1 VRVNLFI
8 KIGAILAIAGIV
20 GFALDVASLSAIEG
34 QAFVKQSNTDANDIQ
49 KFADYDSGDEVII
62 VDTISRMEYD
72 TGEGSTFFW
81 LDSFENKELYF
92 ACPSNHMEDFGIGD
106 KINLKL
112 EIVDQGQ
119 SEGFICEVNSGF
131 SIFDYAFIGLTLV
144 GIGLSVFGFVGVT
157 AKKIRPNV
165 VEDEWGAS
173 SSPAM
178 APAPVAPPP
187 TAAPGIPPQP
197 QAPPSMAA
205 IPGAPPV
212 APPPTAPSTMT
223 ITVPPGVVS
232 GQVLTVT
239 MPNGQVVNVQVP
251 PGCAPGSQFTI
262 SVTQ

>member
-1 VRVNLFI
+1 MRVNLFI
-8 KIGAILAIAGIV
+8 KIGAVLAIAGII
-20 GFALDVASLSAIEG
+20 GFVIDLASLSAING
-34 QAFVKQSNTDANDIQ
+34 QDFYKQSDTDANNIQ
-49 KFADYDSGDEVII
+49 KYADYDSGDEVII
-62 VDTISRMEYD
+62 VDKISRMEYD
-72 TGEGSTFFW
+72 VDEKVTKIW
-81 LDSFENKELYF
+81 LDSFESKTLHLM
-92 ACPSNHMEDFGIGD
+92 CPSNYMDDFGIGD
-106 KINLKL
+106 EINLKL
-112 EIVDQGQ
+112 EIVDKGE
-119 SEGFICEVNSGF
+119 SEEYICEVNSGF

-165 VEDEWGAS
+165 VQDEWGAAAP
-173 SSPAM
+173 PAM
-178 APAPVAPPP
+178 APAPVTPPP

>member
-1 VRVNLFI
+1 MRVNLFI
-8 KIGAILAIAGIV
+8 KIGAVLAIAGIV
-20 GFALDVASLSAIEG
+20 GFAIDIASLSAING
-34 QAFVKQSNTDANDIQ
+34 QDFYKQSDTDANNIQ
-49 KFADYDSGDEVII
+49 KYADYDSGDEVII
-62 VDTISRMEYD
+62 VDKISRMEYD
-72 TGEGSTFFW
+72 SDEKVTKIW
-81 LDSFENKELYF
+81 LDSFESKTLHLM
-92 ACPSNHMEDFGIGD
+92 CPSNYMDDFGIGD
-106 KINLKL
+106 EINLKL
-112 EIVDQGQ
+112 EIVDKGE
-119 SEGFICEVNSGF
+119 SEEYICEVNSAF

-144 GIGLSVFGFVGVT
+144 GIGLSVFGIVGVT

-165 VEDEWGAS
+165 VQDNWGAAP
-173 SSPAM
+173 PAM
-178 APAPVAPPP
+178 APAPVTPPP

-212 APPPTAPSTMT
+212 APPTAPSTMT